1 MADDILTRKIE
12 YPNTRPE
19 DTQAEPLRALEEGP
33 GVRPRYFVDISTHE
47 NVTIKYESAG
57 LGSRFTAA
65 VVDTLIRAVFWI
77 MVAVAVYFIF
87 FHGRVSID
95 LDFDIFEG
103 IEYLASTA
111 LVVYFGILLS
121 RLIYFEIFESV
132 WSGYTPG
139 KKLLGI
145 RAVSVTGEAAS
156 FSQIT
161 VRTVM
166 RFLHMIPGGEF
177 ADGVAALLSAK
188 KQRLGDMAAGT
199 MVIKVGRVK
208 NASEVLAR
216 KIAADAKLA
225 GNGDAGDDDA
235 GGDLD
240 GFGRVSDRK
249 ISDFLAEMH
258 AMTEKAR
265 ASDNVTPE
273 GSVGAENGGD
283 LIENAGKYMEN
294 AGKYAENGGKHDNSV
309 EDPFAGAEDVE
320 REQAEKRR
328 NSYVPEGGYLTYY
341 ETRVLLTYLENRAR
355 LPSPVTYDR
364 KFAEFIFE
372 KSGQQRPKK
381 LNRNKTFSFIR
392 EVARYHAWLHGILG
406 GVRV

>member
-1 MADDILTRKIE
+1 M
-12 YPNTRPE
+12 
-19 DTQAEPLRALEEGP
+19 
-33 GVRPRYFVDISTHE
+33 
-47 NVTIKYESAG
+47 
-57 LGSRFTAA
+57 
-65 VVDTLIRAVFWI
+65 
-77 MVAVAVYFIF
+77 
-87 FHGRVSID
+87 
-95 LDFDIFEG
+95 
-103 IEYLASTA
+103 
-111 LVVYFGILLS
+111 
-121 RLIYFEIFESV
+121 
-132 WSGYTPG
+132 
-139 KKLLGI
+139 
-145 RAVSVTGEAAS
+145 
-156 FSQIT
+156 
-161 VRTVM
+161 
-166 RFLHMIPGGEF
+166 
-177 ADGVAALLSAK
+177 
-188 KQRLGDMAAGT
+188 
-199 MVIKVGRVK
+199 
-208 NASEVLAR
+208 
-216 KIAADAKLA
+216 
-225 GNGDAGDDDA
+225 
-235 GGDLD
+235 
-240 GFGRVSDRK
+240 SDRK

-283 LIENAGKYMEN
+283 LIENGGKYMEN

-355 LPSPVTYDR
+355 LASPVTYDR

-392 EVARYHAWLHGILG
+392 DVARYHAWLHGILG